1 LTLLVDA
8 SVWVAAGAPTDT
20 YHRAARRLTHEGT
33 GSIAV
38 LDLTLY
44 EVANAVGVK
53 YGQPIE
59 AQNLGQAI
67 ITSCDA
73 DRIVRMDGDLLRTTI
88 AVADKHGLTSYDAAY
103 VATAQKYGWQ
113 LVSTDIRD
121 LVSKGLAVTPD
132 AADYP

>member
-1 LTLLVDA
+1 MLLVDA
-8 SVWVAAGAPTDT
+8 SVWVAAGAPTDA
-20 YHRAARRLTHEGT
+20 YHRASRRLTHKGT

-44 EVANAVGVK
+44 EIANVVGVK
-53 YGQPIE
+53 YGQPLE

-67 ITSCDA
+67 ITCCGA
-73 DRIVRMDGDLLRTTI
+73 ERIVRMDPELFRATI
-88 AVADKHGLTSYDAAY
+88 AIADEQGLTSYDAAY
-103 VATAQKYGWQ
+103 VAAARKYGWQ
-113 LVSTDIRD
+113 LVSADIRD